1 MSAETR
7 TPATGTS
14 PTAETATPS
23 TVTGEPGTVTEAG
36 AVPSTS
42 AGAASTPTTSSPG
55 GSRGSRRRRVVPAAV
70 RRATGPA
77 LPVLGALGVAVG
89 LWYAMTYLVLPEG
102 RRFLLPPP
110 HQVLTESV
118 LDWSKLEPMLVALA
132 LTAQVALTGLVIA
145 VVLGISQAI
154 LMSQARW
161 LERSLYPYAVI
172 LQTIPILALTPLI
185 GIWFGYGI
193 PARVVVAVIIAVFP
207 MISNAFFG
215 LTSAPTAASHDLF
228 TLSRASRWQRLVKLQ
243 APAAVPSVFTGL
255 RTAAGLSV
263 IGAIVGDF
271 FFQQGAIGIG
281 GLLRVYTLRLTME
294 ALLTAV
300 GLTALFGVLVFSVFA
315 ALDRF
320 VVGRWYGR

>member
-1 MSAETR
+1 M
-7 TPATGTS
+7 TG
-14 PTAETATPS
+14 PTASRTL
-23 TVTGEPGTVTEAG
+23 PGWLTQAISV
-36 AVPSTS
+36 V
-42 AGAASTPTTSSPG
+42 AALLGIGLVWTFVSLVVLSP
-55 GSRGSRRRRVVPAAV
+55 
-70 RRATGPA
+70 
-77 LPVLGALGVAVG
+77 
-89 LWYAMTYLVLPEG
+89 E

-110 HQVLTESV
+110 TQVLTT
-118 LDWSKLEPMLVALA
+118 LGNPTIMTPMLAALGRTALVAL
-132 LTAQVALTGLVIA
+132 VGLAIA
-145 VVLGISQAI
+145 VVVGLVWAV
-154 LMSQARW
+154 LMAQSRW
-161 LERSLYPYAVI
+161 VERILYPYAVI